1 MINFGP
7 TVEITAGD
15 LASGDWIDT
24 IPTQRGVRGIRIQ
37 GIADQVVTDGF
48 GWKQGNGRGRRS
60 TPVSSVTISTRLG
73 RFSIPEAFTLTV
85 RRCSI
90 EAGE

>member
-1 MINFGP
+1 MSNFGP

-24 IPTQRGVRGIRIQ
+24 IPTQHGVRGMRVQ

-60 TPVSSVTISTRLG
+60 TPVASVTITTRHG
-73 RFSIPEAFTLTV
+73 RFSIPKEFTVTA

-90 EAGE
+90 AAGE